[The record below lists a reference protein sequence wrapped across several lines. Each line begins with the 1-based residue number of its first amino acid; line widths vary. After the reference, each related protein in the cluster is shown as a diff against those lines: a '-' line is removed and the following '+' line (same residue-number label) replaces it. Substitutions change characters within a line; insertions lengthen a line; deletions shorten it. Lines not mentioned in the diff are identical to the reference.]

1 MLESGASYLRRRRR
15 AAIVALIAAGAL
27 AASVSL
33 FGKLEA
39 DVPLFDADLHPA
51 QAVEVQD
58 ALTLWG
64 EPFHANANDTQ
75 IYVPSPRRRDVLL
88 RLTLAGLPHR
98 FMPTSADVLDDQT
111 NALTPLSVVDDR
123 RRSGIEGDIVAGL
136 RRIGGVAD
144 ATVVL
149 PPASDDGFADD
160 PSRAPPSAGVQ
171 LVMQPG
177 AELSADAVGGI
188 KRFVAAAYPG
198 LTADHVT
205 VVDGSGS
212 LLGNAPPPDR
222 GATKERRIQSAVQSA
237 LDAVLGAGAAVVR
250 VSVRTSEAEAQTQS
264 TRVVPHG
271 EISAETGRE
280 RGSESGKTFD
290 KERSIRRFAYD
301 TTTERRTTPAGAPTQ
316 MSVAVFL
323 DSRRVDTR
331 DGDAIASLVR
341 AAAGADLQAGDD
353 VVVEGLPFAAQ
364 PQMSPRPVPQA
375 SGVIRGAIIPAVVAI
390 AIALFGLSSFS
401 RPATRVP
408 IRDAVAPAPPQLSPR
423 VTELL
428 VKLQG
433 ESPQTAAFILS
444 ASPGELKSEV
454 LAACSRERRQAI
466 ERFMEIAD
474 A

>member
-1 MLESGASYLRRRRR
+1 MLESGANYLSRRRR
-15 AAIVALIAAGAL
+15 AAFVAVIAAGAL
-27 AASVSL
+27 AASIAL

-64 EPFHANANDTQ
+64 EPFHANAQNTQ

-149 PPASDDGFADD
+149 PPASDDGFEDD
-160 PSRAPPSAGVQ
+160 PSRAPSAGVQ

-198 LTADHVT
+198 LTADRVT

-222 GATKERRIQSAVQSA
+222 GATKERRIQIAVQSA
-237 LDAVLGAGAAVVR
+237 LDAVLGTGAAVVR
-250 VSVRTSEAEAQTQS
+250 VSVGTSEADAQTQS

-271 EISAETGRE
+271 EISAETGLE

-301 TTTERRTTPAGAPTQ
+301 TTTERRSTPAGAPTR

-323 DSRRVDTR
+323 DSRRVEAR

-341 AAAGADLQAGDD
+341 AAAGADLQAGD
-353 VVVEGLPFAAQ
+353 VVVVQGLPFAAQ
-364 PQMSPRPVPQA
+364 PQISPRPVPQA

-390 AIALFGLSSFS
+390 ALALFGLSSFS
-401 RPATRVP
+401 RPAMRVQVS
-408 IRDAVAPAPPQLSPR
+408 DAVAPSAPELSPA
-423 VTELL
+423 VTEML

-444 ASPGELKSEV
+444 ASPNDVKSDV

-466 ERFMEIAD
+466 ERFMDGED